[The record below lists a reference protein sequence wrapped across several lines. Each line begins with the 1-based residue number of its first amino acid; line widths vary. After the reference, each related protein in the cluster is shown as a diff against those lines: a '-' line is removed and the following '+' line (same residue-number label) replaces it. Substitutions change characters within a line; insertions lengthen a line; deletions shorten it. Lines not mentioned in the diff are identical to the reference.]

1 MRSGVLCAA
10 LLALWTGGE
19 ARAQGINT
27 NVALPVAE
35 GELIWRSQLRF
46 QRATDD
52 PSPLD
57 RERET
62 VVAPQTLVFGVTPRL
77 SVFSTAPIL
86 AHREL
91 KSGGTKERDS
101 ALGDLRLLTRYMLF
115 VDDYAPLSTRRVAL
129 LAGVKLPTGADR
141 FGSPTFD
148 PTLGLVATWASNR
161 HQLDIDALATLGT
174 KRHGFEAG
182 DRFRYD
188 VAYRYRLWPARF
200 GGRLLQLNGLVELNG
215 AWTGRAHEHGR
226 RVRDSGGSIL
236 FVSPGVQLAALT
248 WIAELSFQVPVLQ
261 NLHGD
266 QLETDFVAV
275 VSVRVP
281 FSLD

>member
-1 MRSGVLCAA
+1 MRSGVLCSA
-10 LLALWTGGE
+10 LLALWIGGE

-35 GELIWRSQLRF
+35 GEVIWRSQLRF

-57 RERET
+57 RELDRII
-62 VVAPQTLVFGVTPRL
+62 APQTLVYGVTPRL

-91 KSGGTKERDS
+91 ESGGSKERDS

-115 VDDYAPLSTRRVAL
+115 IDDYAPLSTRRVAL

-161 HQLDIDALATLGT
+161 HELDIDTLATLGT

-182 DRFRYD
+182 DQFRYD

-200 GGRLLQLNGLVELNG
+200 RGRLLQLNGLVELNG
-215 AWTGRAHEHGR
+215 AWMDRAHEHDQ
-226 RVRDSGGSIL
+226 RVEGSGGHIL
-236 FVSPGVQLAALT
+236 FVSPGLQLAAVR
-248 WIAELSFQVPVLQ
+248 WIVEFSLQIPILQ

-266 QLETDFVAV
+266 QLEADFVAV
-275 VSVRVP
+275 MSVRVP